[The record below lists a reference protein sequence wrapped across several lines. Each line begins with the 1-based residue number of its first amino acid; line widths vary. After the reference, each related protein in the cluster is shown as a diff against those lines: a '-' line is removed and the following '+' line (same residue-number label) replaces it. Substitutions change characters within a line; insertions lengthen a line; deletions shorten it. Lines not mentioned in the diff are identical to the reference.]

1 MATMEPV
8 ANRQSSADSLD
19 EWASEVWGTEE
30 GVMDPILAQ
39 DTTPPPHPLVKQAP
53 RAKSED
59 LGSES
64 PDVPEPK
71 PQVSPSSENLI
82 DSTNKMA
89 EVVPEME
96 QEALSGVNQVPSSRI
111 QVGDSELEQDLKMI
125 DDNHCEKEE
134 DAVAFRL
141 PLPCTDQAS
150 PAEGAPETQ
159 PYPLKEE
166 EEEEEEEE
174 TIDCISDGKVEVI
187 SNPVEEEMSSS
198 DSQGSQEWPSRSHL
212 DDVVEEDKE
221 EEDGA
226 KEDKVEESQSVEMME
241 NGVVRLE
248 LNTECPASSEL
259 EQGLSETVCATEQ
272 ASVEGGPV
280 ETSSSTPSVQ
290 VADKQE
296 VSECPISSDRE
307 KAMSD
312 NHNHDTMKA
321 AETSTTSHS
330 PLKRESSDDIFSES
344 PENPESAFAGDG
356 EESQSVDSKP
366 LDISSARRQWVRLD
380 STRSKPPQPEQSTS
394 SRSSS
399 CSHLV
404 DLAQPPGVV
413 TPDKQQGEK
422 LLRNVT
428 AALTHHSNQEV
439 AAQQVFKGAT
449 PAPPLAT
456 VTKEPAN
463 QVKADLLGSGC
474 VVVKEQAGGEREE
487 GKREGDNRQTGGERG
502 QRASGLGAAGKADRK
517 KKVKR
522 SEEKRTN
529 PGLLMSRDSHSKAS
543 KMKLGGDLFDDS
555 QSDSGVSADFSS
567 GSTVELQTTTSTL
580 NLPPADETPIE
591 REIRRAVQ
599 REQSLRRSRGLYNK
613 PPTQEYVDIPL
624 RKSVLTE
631 TLASKLDKSQGSK
644 DRQFAGKKMQ
654 KEISVET
661 QREQVL
667 VQLGKVRGSY
677 DKGTVRQLK
686 ERKKLFEAFQ
696 EPKETSSMKLS
707 QSKAPSW
714 ASASDLSTLEIQGN
728 DSSSVSFVGG
738 SFGERRRSSLELMSQ
753 NQSPSGTPKGITYTP
768 HGAPVPRGPTLSES
782 TGGQIIILDNHHH
795 LVLPAPAHVHHVS
808 KPLRHSH
815 STGTL
820 TETQGL
826 TVVDSASIY
835 SSTSALSGEE
845 RRGFWRDEDGGRM
858 DQEEEEEEEVPKENP
873 FFKLRFSS
881 VSQDKVE
888 QDIREA
894 REREKELQ
902 RQRSSL
908 YGGGGG
914 GGGGGGRPASREVQS
929 PTSPPPLLLQNGLVT
944 PELSVTP
951 SSRTASATPTARQ
964 SLGKLGMWPPP
975 QTDEYPD
982 CQSEGLQSP
991 RTPRQKTPLLQRWES
1006 GQVMNGH
1013 GWEEED

>member
-8 ANRQSSADSLD
+8 ANRQSSADSLV
-19 EWASEVWGTEE
+19 EWASEVWGMEE
-30 GVMDPILAQ
+30 GEMDPTLAQ

-53 RAKSED
+53 RAMSEA

-64 PDVPEPK
+64 PDAAKPR
-71 PQVSPSSENLI
+71 PQVSPSSENLT

-89 EVVPEME
+89 EVVPKME
-96 QEALSGVNQVPSSRI
+96 QEALSGINQVPSNRI
-111 QVGDSELEQDLKMI
+111 QVGDSELERDLKMI
-125 DDNHCEKEE
+125 DNTHCEKEE
-134 DAVAFRL
+134 DAVAFRS
-141 PLPCTDQAS
+141 PLACTGQAS
-150 PAEGAPETQ
+150 PAECAPETQ
-159 PYPLKEE
+159 PYPL

-221 EEDGA
+221 EEYGA
-226 KEDKVEESQSVEMME
+226 KEDKVEEFQSVEMME
-241 NGVVRLE
+241 NGSVRLQ
-248 LNTECPASSEL
+248 LNTERPARSEF
-259 EQGLSETVCATEQ
+259 EQGLSETVCTTEK

-280 ETSSSTPSVQ
+280 ETSSSPLSVQ

-307 KAMSD
+307 KTLSD
-312 NHNHDTMKA
+312 NNNHDTMKA

-330 PLKRESSDDIFSES
+330 PLKRERSDDIFSES
-344 PENPESAFAGDG
+344 PENPESALAGDG
-356 EESQSVDSKP
+356 EENQSVDSKP

-380 STRSKPPQPEQSTS
+380 STRGKLPQPEQSTS

-399 CSHLV
+399 CSHLL

-413 TPDKQQGEK
+413 TPDKQQGE

-449 PAPPLAT
+449 LAPPLAT
-456 VTKEPAN
+456 VAKEPAN

-474 VVVKEQAGGEREE
+474 VVVKEQAGGERKV

-502 QRASGLGAAGKADRK
+502 QRASGLGAAGEADRK
-517 KKVKR
+517 KKEKR
-522 SEEKRTN
+522 SEKKKTN

-555 QSDSGVSADFSS
+555 QSDSGVSADFSP
-567 GSTVELQTTTSTL
+567 GSTVELQTTTPTPTL
-580 NLPPADETPIE
+580 TSPPADETPIE

-599 REQSLRRSRGLYNK
+599 REQSLRRSRGLHNN

-631 TLASKLDKSQGSK
+631 TLPSKSDKSQGGK
-644 DRQFAGKKMQ
+644 DRLFAGKKMQ

-667 VQLGKVRGSY
+667 VRLGKVRGSY

-696 EPKETSSMKLS
+696 EPKETSSMILS
-707 QSKAPSW
+707 QIKAPSW

-728 DSSSVSFVGG
+728 DASSVSFVGG
-738 SFGERRRSSLELMSQ
+738 SFGERRRSSLELTQ

-768 HGAPVPRGPTLSES
+768 PGAPVPRGPTLSES
-782 TGGQIIILDNHHH
+782 AGGPIIILDNHHH

-845 RRGFWRDEDGGRM
+845 RRVFWRDEDGGRM
-858 DQEEEEEEEVPKENP
+858 DQEEEEEVPKENP
-873 FFKLRFSS
+873 FFKLRSSS

-894 REREKELQ
+894 REREKELR

-929 PTSPPPLLLQNGLVT
+929 PTSPPPPLLLQNGLVT

-951 SSRTASATPTARQ
+951 SSRSASATPTARQ

-982 CQSEGLQSP
+982 SQSEGLQSP

-1013 GWEEED
+1013 GGEED

>member
-1 MATMEPV
+1 METMKPV
-8 ANRQSSADSLD
+8 ANRQSSAESLD
-19 EWASEVWGTEE
+19 KWASEVWWTEE
-30 GVMDPILAQ
+30 GEMDPTLAQ
-39 DTTPPPHPLVKQAP
+39 DTTPPHPLVKQAP

-64 PDVPEPK
+64 PDAPEPR
-71 PQVSPSSENLI
+71 PQVSPSSENLT

-89 EVVPEME
+89 GVVPKME
-96 QEALSGVNQVPSSRI
+96 QEALSEVNQVPSSRI

-125 DDNHCEKEE
+125 DDNHCEME
-134 DAVAFRL
+134 DAVAFRS
-141 PLPCTDQAS
+141 PLACTDQAS

-159 PYPLKEE
+159 PYPL

-226 KEDKVEESQSVEMME
+226 KKDKVEEFQSVEMLK
-241 NGVVRLE
+241 NGAVRLE
-248 LNTECPASSEL
+248 MNTECSASSEL
-259 EQGLSETVCATEQ
+259 EQGLSETMCATEQ
-272 ASVEGGPV
+272 
-280 ETSSSTPSVQ
+280 
-290 VADKQE
+290 VADNQE
-296 VSECPISSDRE
+296 ASECPISSDRE
-307 KAMSD
+307 KTMSD
-312 NHNHDTMKA
+312 NNNHDTMKA
-321 AETSTTSHS
+321 AETSTHS

-356 EESQSVDSKP
+356 EENQSVDSKP

-380 STRSKPPQPEQSTS
+380 STRSKAPQPEQSNS

-404 DLAQPPGVV
+404 DLAQPPDVV
-413 TPDKQQGEK
+413 TPDKQQGEQ

-456 VTKEPAN
+456 VAKEPAN

-502 QRASGLGAAGKADRK
+502 HRASGLGAAGKADRK
-517 KKVKR
+517 KRVKR

-555 QSDSGVSADFSS
+555 QSDSGVSADFSL
-567 GSTVELQTTTSTL
+567 GSTVELQTTTSTPTL
-580 NLPPADETPIE
+580 TSPPADETPIE

-599 REQSLRRSRGLYNK
+599 REQSLRRSRGLHNK
-613 PPTQEYVDIPL
+613 LPTQEYVDIPL

-631 TLASKLDKSQGSK
+631 TLPSKLDKSQEGK

-696 EPKETSSMKLS
+696 EPKETSLMILS

-728 DSSSVSFVGG
+728 DASSVSFVGG

-768 HGAPVPRGPTLSES
+768 HGAPVPRGPILSES

-845 RRGFWRDEDGGRM
+845 RRVFWRDEDGGRM

-873 FFKLRFSS
+873 FFKLRSSS

-894 REREKELQ
+894 RERDKELR

-914 GGGGGGRPASREVQS
+914 GGMPANREVQS
-929 PTSPPPLLLQNGLVT
+929 PTSPPPPPLLLENGLAT

-975 QTDEYPD
+975 QTDGYPD
-982 CQSEGLQSP
+982 SQSEGLQSP

-1013 GWEEED
+1013 GGEEDD

>member
-8 ANRQSSADSLD
+8 ANRQSSANSLD

-30 GVMDPILAQ
+30 GEMDPTLAE
-39 DTTPPPHPLVKQAP
+39 DTTHPPHPLVKQAP
-53 RAKSED
+53 RTKSED

-64 PDVPEPK
+64 PDAPEPR
-71 PQVSPSSENLI
+71 PQVSPSSENLT

-89 EVVPEME
+89 EVVPKME
-96 QEALSGVNQVPSSRI
+96 QASS
-111 QVGDSELEQDLKMI
+111 
-125 DDNHCEKEE
+125 
-134 DAVAFRL
+134 
-141 PLPCTDQAS
+141 
-150 PAEGAPETQ
+150 AEGAPETQ
-159 PYPLKEE
+159 PYPL

-187 SNPVEEEMSSS
+187 SDPVEEEMSSY

-212 DDVVEEDKE
+212 DDVVKEDKE

-241 NGVVRLE
+241 NGAVRLE
-248 LNTECPASSEL
+248 WNTECPANSEL

-280 ETSSSTPSVQ
+280 ETSSRAPSEQ
-290 VADKQE
+290 VADKQK

-307 KAMSD
+307 KTMPD
-312 NHNHDTMKA
+312 NINHDTMKA
-321 AETSTTSHS
+321 TETSTTTHS
-330 PLKRESSDDIFSES
+330 PLKRESSGDIFSES
-344 PENPESAFAGDG
+344 PENPESAFASDG
-356 EESQSVDSKP
+356 EENQRVDSKP

-380 STRSKPPQPEQSTS
+380 STSSKPPQPEQSTS
-394 SRSSS
+394 FSSSS

-404 DLAQPPGVV
+404 DLAQPQGVV
-413 TPDKQQGEK
+413 TPDKQQVEQ

-428 AALTHHSNQEV
+428 AALTHHGQEV

-487 GKREGDNRQTGGERG
+487 GKKEGDNRQTGGERG
-502 QRASGLGAAGKADRK
+502 QRASGLGAAGEVDRK
-517 KKVKR
+517 KKEKR
-522 SEEKRTN
+522 SEETRTN

-555 QSDSGVSADFSS
+555 QSDSGVSAGFSPD
-567 GSTVELQTTTSTL
+567 STVELQTTTSTPDSPPTL
-580 NLPPADETPIE
+580 TSPPADETPIE

-599 REQSLRRSRGLYNK
+599 REQSLRRSRGLHNK

-631 TLASKLDKSQGSK
+631 TLPSKSDKSQGGK

-696 EPKETSSMKLS
+696 EPKETSSMILS

-714 ASASDLSTLEIQGN
+714 ASASDLSSLEIQGN
-728 DSSSVSFVGG
+728 DANVSFVGG
-738 SFGERRRSSLELMSQ
+738 SFGERRSNSLELMSQ
-753 NQSPSGTPKGITYTP
+753 NQSPSGTPKGITSTP

-820 TETQGL
+820 TETQDL

-835 SSTSALSGEE
+835 SSTSALSIEE
-845 RRGFWRDEDGGRM
+845 GRGFWRDEDGGRM
-858 DQEEEEEEEVPKENP
+858 DQEEKEEEEEEEVPKENP
-873 FFKLRFSS
+873 FFKLRSSS

-894 REREKELQ
+894 REREKELR

-914 GGGGGGRPASREVQS
+914 VGRPASREVQS
-929 PTSPPPLLLQNGLVT
+929 PTSPPPPPPLLLKNGLAT

-951 SSRTASATPTARQ
+951 SLRTASATPTARQ

-982 CQSEGLQSP
+982 SQSEGLQSP

-1013 GWEEED
+1013 GGEEED

>member
-8 ANRQSSADSLD
+8 ANRQSSADSLV
-19 EWASEVWGTEE
+19 EWASEVWGMEE
-30 GVMDPILAQ
+30 GEMDPTLVQ
-39 DTTPPPHPLVKQAP
+39 DTTPPPCPLVKQAP

-64 PDVPEPK
+64 PDAPK
-71 PQVSPSSENLI
+71 PRPQVSPSSENLT

-89 EVVPEME
+89 EVVPKME

-111 QVGDSELEQDLKMI
+111 QVGDSELKRDLKMI

-134 DAVAFRL
+134 DAVAFRS
-141 PLPCTDQAS
+141 PLACTGQAL

-159 PYPLKEE
+159 PYAL

-198 DSQGSQEWPSRSHL
+198 DSQGSQEWPSRSHP

-226 KEDKVEESQSVEMME
+226 KEDKAEEFQSVEMME
-241 NGVVRLE
+241 NDAVRLE
-248 LNTECPASSEL
+248 LNPASSEF
-259 EQGLSETVCATEQ
+259 EQGLSETVCATEK

-280 ETSSSTPSVQ
+280 ETSSSPPSVQ

-296 VSECPISSDRE
+296 VSEGPISGDRE
-307 KAMSD
+307 KTMSD
-312 NHNHDTMKA
+312 NNNHDTMKA
-321 AETSTTSHS
+321 AETSTTTHS

-344 PENPESAFAGDG
+344 PENPESALAGDG
-356 EESQSVDSKP
+356 EENQSVDSKP

-380 STRSKPPQPEQSTS
+380 STRSKLPQPEQSTS

-413 TPDKQQGEK
+413 TPDKQQGEQ

-449 PAPPLAT
+449 LAPPLAT
-456 VTKEPAN
+456 VAKEPAN

-474 VVVKEQAGGEREE
+474 VVVKEQAGGERKV

-502 QRASGLGAAGKADRK
+502 QRASGLGAAGEADRK
-517 KKVKR
+517 KKEKR

-529 PGLLMSRDSHSKAS
+529 TGLLMSRDSHSKAS

-555 QSDSGVSADFSS
+555 QSDSGVSADFSP
-567 GSTVELQTTTSTL
+567 GSTVELQTTTPTL
-580 NLPPADETPIE
+580 TSPPADETPIE

-599 REQSLRRSRGLYNK
+599 REQSLRRSRGLHNN

-631 TLASKLDKSQGSK
+631 TLPSKSDKCQGGK
-644 DRQFAGKKMQ
+644 DRLFAGKKMQ

-667 VQLGKVRGSY
+667 VRLGKVRGSY

-696 EPKETSSMKLS
+696 EPKETSSMILS

-728 DSSSVSFVGG
+728 DASSVSFVGG

-753 NQSPSGTPKGITYTP
+753 TQNQSPSGTPKGITYTP
-768 HGAPVPRGPTLSES
+768 HGAPVSRGPTLSES
-782 TGGQIIILDNHHH
+782 AGGQIIILDNHHH

-873 FFKLRFSS
+873 FFKLRSSS

-894 REREKELQ
+894 REREKELR

-908 YGGGGG
+908 YGEEEEEGGGQPV
-914 GGGGGGRPASREVQS
+914 GRYRV
-929 PTSPPPLLLQNGLVT
+929 PLLLLH
-944 PELSVTP
+944 LYYY
-951 SSRTASATPTARQ
+951 RTD
-964 SLGKLGMWPPP
+964 W
-975 QTDEYPD
+975 
-982 CQSEGLQSP
+982 
-991 RTPRQKTPLLQRWES
+991 
-1006 GQVMNGH
+1006 
-1013 GWEEED
+1013 

>member
-8 ANRQSSADSLD
+8 ANRRRSADSLD

-30 GVMDPILAQ
+30 GEMDPTLAQ

-53 RAKSED
+53 RVESED

-64 PDVPEPK
+64 PDAPEPR
-71 PQVSPSSENLI
+71 PQVSPSSENLT

-89 EVVPEME
+89 EVVPKME
-96 QEALSGVNQVPSSRI
+96 QMALSGVNQVPGNRN
-111 QVGDSELEQDLKMI
+111 QEG
-125 DDNHCEKEE
+125 
-134 DAVAFRL
+134 DAVAFL
-141 PLPCTDQAS
+141 SPLHCTDQAS
-150 PAEGAPETQ
+150 PAEGAPETETQ
-159 PYPLKEE
+159 QYPLEE
-166 EEEEEEEE
+166 EEEEEKK
-174 TIDCISDGKVEVI
+174 TIDCISDGKVEMI
-187 SNPVEEEMSSS
+187 SDPVEEEMSSS
-198 DSQGSQEWPSRSHL
+198 DSQGSQEWPPRSHL
-212 DDVVEEDKE
+212 DDIVEEDK

-226 KEDKVEESQSVEMME
+226 KEDKVEESQSAEMME
-241 NGVVRLE
+241 NGAVQLE
-248 LNTECPASSEL
+248 LNTECPTSNKL
-259 EQGLSETVCATEQ
+259 DQGLSETVCATEQ

-280 ETSSSTPSVQ
+280 ETSRSTPSVE

-296 VSECPISSDRE
+296 ASEARISSNRE
-307 KAMSD
+307 KTMSD
-312 NHNHDTMKA
+312 NIDHDTMKA
-321 AETSTTSHS
+321 TETSATTHS
-330 PLKRESSDDIFSES
+330 PLKRESSDDIFSNES
-344 PENPESAFAGDG
+344 PEDLESAIARDG
-356 EESQSVDSKP
+356 KKNQSVDSKP

-380 STRSKPPQPEQSTS
+380 STSSKPPQPEQSTS

-399 CSHLV
+399 CSLLV
-404 DLAQPPGVV
+404 DLAQPQGVV
-413 TPDKQQGEK
+413 TPDKQQGEQ
-422 LLRNVT
+422 LLQNVT

-463 QVKADLLGSGC
+463 QVKAGLLGSGC

-502 QRASGLGAAGKADRK
+502 QRASGLGAAGEADRK
-517 KKVKR
+517 RKEKEKQGAEQGSERVQKEKR
-522 SEEKRTN
+522 REEERTN
-529 PGLLMSRDSHSKAS
+529 PGLLKSRDSHRKAS

-555 QSDSGVSADFSS
+555 QSDSGVSADFSP
-567 GSTVELQTTTSTL
+567 GSTVELQTTPDSPPTLTS
-580 NLPPADETPIE
+580 PPADETPIE

-599 REQSLRRSRGLYNK
+599 REQSLRRSRGLHNK

-624 RKSVLTE
+624 RKSILTQ
-631 TLASKLDKSQGSK
+631 TLPSKSDKSQGGK

-667 VQLGKVRGSY
+667 VQQGKVRGSY

-696 EPKETSSMKLS
+696 EPMETSSMMLS
-707 QSKAPSW
+707 QSKASSW
-714 ASASDLSTLEIQGN
+714 VSACDLSTLEIQG
-728 DSSSVSFVGG
+728 DDALSVSVVGG
-738 SFGERRRSSLELMSQ
+738 SFGERRHSLELMSQTQ
-753 NQSPSGTPKGITYTP
+753 NQSPSGTPRGITYIP

-782 TGGQIIILDNHHH
+782 SGGQIIILENHHH
-795 LVLPAPAHVHHVS
+795 LVLPAPAHLHHAS

-845 RRGFWRDEDGGRM
+845 RRVFWRDEDGGRM
-858 DQEEEEEEEVPKENP
+858 EQEEEEEEEEELPKENP
-873 FFKLRFSS
+873 FFKLRSSS

-894 REREKELQ
+894 REREKELR

-908 YGGGGG
+908 Y

-929 PTSPPPLLLQNGLVT
+929 HTSPPPPLLLQNGLAT

-951 SSRTASATPTARQ
+951 SLRTASATPTARQ

-975 QTDEYPD
+975 QTDECPD
-982 CQSEGLQSP
+982 SQSEGLQSP
-991 RTPRQKTPLLQRWES
+991 RTPRQKTPLLQRWET
-1006 GQVMNGH
+1006 GQIMNGH
-1013 GWEEED
+1013 GEEED

>member
-1 MATMEPV
+1 MEPV

-19 EWASEVWGTEE
+19 EWASEVWGMEE
-30 GVMDPILAQ
+30 GEMDPTLAQ
-39 DTTPPPHPLVKQAP
+39 DTTPRPHPLVKQAP
-53 RAKSED
+53 RTKSED

-64 PDVPEPK
+64 PEAPK
-71 PQVSPSSENLI
+71 PRPQVSPSSENLT

-89 EVVPEME
+89 EVVPKME

-111 QVGDSELEQDLKMI
+111 QVGDSELERDLNMI

-141 PLPCTDQAS
+141 PLACTGQAS

-159 PYPLKEE
+159 PY
-166 EEEEEEEE
+166 
-174 TIDCISDGKVEVI
+174 IDCISDGKVEVI
-187 SNPVEEEMSSS
+187 TNPVEEEMSSS
-198 DSQGSQEWPSRSHL
+198 DSQGSQEWLSRSHL

-226 KEDKVEESQSVEMME
+226 KEDKVEEFQSVEMMK
-241 NGVVRLE
+241 NSAVRLQ
-248 LNTECPASSEL
+248 LNTERPARSEF
-259 EQGLSETVCATEQ
+259 EQRLSETVCATEK

-296 VSECPISSDRE
+296 VSECPISGDRE
-307 KAMSD
+307 KTMSD
-312 NHNHDTMKA
+312 NNNHDTMKA
-321 AETSTTSHS
+321 AETSTTTHS

-344 PENPESAFAGDG
+344 PENPESALAGDG
-356 EESQSVDSKP
+356 EENQSVDSKP
-366 LDISSARRQWVRLD
+366 LDISSAQRQWVRLD
-380 STRSKPPQPEQSTS
+380 STRSKLPQPEQSTS

-399 CSHLV
+399 CSQLV
-404 DLAQPPGVV
+404 DLAQPPDVV
-413 TPDKQQGEK
+413 TPDKQQGEQ

-439 AAQQVFKGAT
+439 AVQQVFKGAT
-449 PAPPLAT
+449 LAPPLAT
-456 VTKEPAN
+456 VAKEPAN

-474 VVVKEQAGGEREE
+474 VVVKEQAGGERKV
-487 GKREGDNRQTGGERG
+487 GKREGDNRQTGGERR
-502 QRASGLGAAGKADRK
+502 QRASGLGAAGEADRK
-517 KKVKR
+517 KKEKR

-529 PGLLMSRDSHSKAS
+529 SGLLMSRDSHSKAS

-555 QSDSGVSADFSS
+555 QSDSGVSADFSP

-580 NLPPADETPIE
+580 TSPPADETPIE

-599 REQSLRRSRGLYNK
+599 REQSLRRSRGLHNK

-631 TLASKLDKSQGSK
+631 TLPSKSDKSQGGK
-644 DRQFAGKKMQ
+644 DRLFAGKKMQ

-667 VQLGKVRGSY
+667 VRLGKVRGSY

-696 EPKETSSMKLS
+696 EPKETSSMILS

-728 DSSSVSFVGG
+728 DASSVSFVGG
-738 SFGERRRSSLELMSQ
+738 SSGERRRSSLELMSQ
-753 NQSPSGTPKGITYTP
+753 TQNQSPFGTPKGITYTP

-782 TGGQIIILDNHHH
+782 AGGQVIILDNHHH

-815 STGTL
+815 RTGTL

-858 DQEEEEEEEVPKENP
+858 DQEEEEEEEEVPKENP
-873 FFKLRFSS
+873 FFKLRSSS

-894 REREKELQ
+894 REREKELR

-908 YGGGGG
+908 YGGGG

-929 PTSPPPLLLQNGLVT
+929 PTSPPPPLLLQNGLAT

-951 SSRTASATPTARQ
+951 SSRTARQ
-964 SLGKLGMWPPP
+964 SLGKLGMWPPT

-982 CQSEGLQSP
+982 SQSEGLQNP

-1013 GWEEED
+1013 GGEEED

>member
-19 EWASEVWGTEE
+19 EWASEVWGMEE
-30 GVMDPILAQ
+30 GEMDPTLAQ

-64 PDVPEPK
+64 PDAPNPR

-89 EVVPEME
+89 EVVPKME

-111 QVGDSELEQDLKMI
+111 QVGDNELEHDLKMI

-134 DAVAFRL
+134 DAVAFRS
-141 PLPCTDQAS
+141 PLACTGQAS

-159 PYPLKEE
+159 PYPL

-212 DDVVEEDKE
+212 DDVVEEDK
-221 EEDGA
+221 
-226 KEDKVEESQSVEMME
+226 VEEFQSVEMME
-241 NGVVRLE
+241 NGAVRLQ
-248 LNTECPASSEL
+248 LNTERPARSEF
-259 EQGLSETVCATEQ
+259 EQGLSETVCATEK

-280 ETSSSTPSVQ
+280 EPSSNTPSVQ

-307 KAMSD
+307 KTMSD
-312 NHNHDTMKA
+312 NNNHDTMKA
-321 AETSTTSHS
+321 AETSTTTHS

-344 PENPESAFAGDG
+344 PENPESALAGDG
-356 EESQSVDSKP
+356 EENQSVDSKP

-380 STRSKPPQPEQSTS
+380 STRGKLPQPEQSTS

-413 TPDKQQGEK
+413 TPDKQQGEQ

-428 AALTHHSNQEV
+428 AALTHHRNQEV

-449 PAPPLAT
+449 LAPPLAT
-456 VTKEPAN
+456 VAKEPAN

-474 VVVKEQAGGEREE
+474 VVVKEQAGGERKV

-502 QRASGLGAAGKADRK
+502 QRASGLGAAGEADRK
-517 KKVKR
+517 KKEKR

-555 QSDSGVSADFSS
+555 QSDSGVSADFSP
-567 GSTVELQTTTSTL
+567 GSTVELQTTTSTPTL
-580 NLPPADETPIE
+580 TSPPADETPIE

-599 REQSLRRSRGLYNK
+599 REQSLRRSRGLHNN

-631 TLASKLDKSQGSK
+631 TLPSKLDKSQGGK
-644 DRQFAGKKMQ
+644 DRLFAGKKMQ

-667 VQLGKVRGSY
+667 VRLGKVRGSY

-696 EPKETSSMKLS
+696 EPKETSSMILS

-728 DSSSVSFVGG
+728 DASSVSFVGG

-753 NQSPSGTPKGITYTP
+753 TQNQSPSGTPKGITYTP
-768 HGAPVPRGPTLSES
+768 YGAPGP
-782 TGGQIIILDNHHH
+782 IIILDNHHH
-795 LVLPAPAHVHHVS
+795 LVLPAPAHVHHIS

-845 RRGFWRDEDGGRM
+845 RRVFWRDEDGGRM
-858 DQEEEEEEEVPKENP
+858 DQEEEEEEEEVPKENP
-873 FFKLRFSS
+873 FFKLRSSS

-894 REREKELQ
+894 REREKELR

-908 YGGGGG
+908 YGG

-929 PTSPPPLLLQNGLVT
+929 PTSPPPPLLLQNGLVT

-951 SSRTASATPTARQ
+951 SSRSASATPTARQ

-982 CQSEGLQSP
+982 SQSEGLQSP

-1013 GWEEED
+1013 GGEEED

>member
-19 EWASEVWGTEE
+19 EWASEVWGMEE
-30 GVMDPILAQ
+30 GEMD
-39 DTTPPPHPLVKQAP
+39 PPPHPLVKQAP

-64 PDVPEPK
+64 PDAPK
-71 PQVSPSSENLI
+71 PRPQVSPSSENLT

-89 EVVPEME
+89 EVVPKME

-111 QVGDSELEQDLKMI
+111 QVGDSELKRDLKMI

-134 DAVAFRL
+134 DAAAFRS
-141 PLPCTDQAS
+141 PLACTGQAS

-159 PYPLKEE
+159 PRAL

-187 SNPVEEEMSSS
+187 SNSVEEEMSSS

-226 KEDKVEESQSVEMME
+226 KEDKVEEFQSVEMME
-241 NGVVRLE
+241 NGAVRLE
-248 LNTECPASSEL
+248 LNPASSEF
-259 EQGLSETVCATEQ
+259 EQRLSETVCATEK

-280 ETSSSTPSVQ
+280 ETSSSPPSVQ

-296 VSECPISSDRE
+296 VSECPISGDRE
-307 KAMSD
+307 KTMSD
-312 NHNHDTMKA
+312 NNNHDTMKA
-321 AETSTTSHS
+321 AETRTTTHS

-344 PENPESAFAGDG
+344 PENPESALAGDG
-356 EESQSVDSKP
+356 EENQSVDSKS

-380 STRSKPPQPEQSTS
+380 STRSKLPQPEQSTS

-413 TPDKQQGEK
+413 TPDKQQGEQ

-449 PAPPLAT
+449 LAPPLAT
-456 VTKEPAN
+456 VAKEPAN

-474 VVVKEQAGGEREE
+474 VVVKEQAGGERKV
-487 GKREGDNRQTGGERG
+487 GKREGDNRQTGEERG
-502 QRASGLGAAGKADRK
+502 QRASGLGTAGEADRK
-517 KKVKR
+517 KKEKR

-529 PGLLMSRDSHSKAS
+529 SGLLMSRDSHSKAS
-543 KMKLGGDLFDDS
+543 KMKLGNNLFDDN
-555 QSDSGVSADFSS
+555 QSDSGVSADFSP
-567 GSTVELQTTTSTL
+567 GSTVELQTTTSTPTL
-580 NLPPADETPIE
+580 TSPPADETPIE

-599 REQSLRRSRGLYNK
+599 REQSLRRSRGLHNN

-631 TLASKLDKSQGSK
+631 TLPSKSDKSQGGK
-644 DRQFAGKKMQ
+644 DRLFAGKKMQ

-667 VQLGKVRGSY
+667 VRLGKVRGSY

-696 EPKETSSMKLS
+696 EPKETSSMILS

-728 DSSSVSFVGG
+728 DASSVSFVGG
-738 SFGERRRSSLELMSQ
+738 SFGERRRSSLELMSQTQ

-782 TGGQIIILDNHHH
+782 AGGQIIILDNHHH

-858 DQEEEEEEEVPKENP
+858 DQEEEEEEEEVPKENP
-873 FFKLRFSS
+873 FFKLRSSS

-894 REREKELQ
+894 REREKELR

-908 YGGGGG
+908 YG
-914 GGGGGGRPASREVQS
+914 
-929 PTSPPPLLLQNGLVT
+929 
-944 PELSVTP
+944 
-951 SSRTASATPTARQ
+951 
-964 SLGKLGMWPPP
+964 K
-975 QTDEYPD
+975 
-982 CQSEGLQSP
+982 
-991 RTPRQKTPLLQRWES
+991 
-1006 GQVMNGH
+1006 
-1013 GWEEED
+1013 EEEEGEASQ